1 MKILI
6 VNGHLHVG
14 GVEKSLV
21 SLLKSFDYSK
31 NEVDLLLVEDLGE
44 YRAEIPEQVRVIY
57 YDLKPT
63 YGSVA
68 GVFLKAWKERQWRQA
83 FQKSVLTASNKISKT
98 FLRFLDLPDEIRQK
112 YDCAIAYRVGFPL
125 DLVTYAVK
133 AKKKMVWWHHGE
145 FDYSDDLAEKWNR
158 CFARLDDILCV
169 SDSSRKMLASHYPD
183 LVKKMQ
189 VAPNIILLEDIKRR
203 AEVFHPYAAVHGKR
217 ILVSVGRFSPEKHMI
232 DTVDAMNELWRRG
245 HDELIWYLVGDGAER
260 ESIERMIKKYGL
272 EDCMVLAGNQNNP
285 YPYIRYADLFVHPS
299 WVESQGIAVLEAMA
313 LEKPCVVVHSSG
325 TDEFVRDGY
334 NAMSA
339 DRSAESLADSIEKAL
354 LADWT
359 QMVFNQRETVKQYG
373 PKSVM
378 PGIMQILRE

>member
-169 SDSSRKMLASHYPD
+169 SDSSRKMLVSHYPD

-203 AEVFHPYAAVHGKR
+203 AEVSHPYAEVHGKR

-232 DTVDAMNELWRRG
+232 DTVDAMNELWRRE

-260 ESIERMIKKYGL
+260 ESIERKIKQYGL

>member
-63 YGSVA
+63 YGSVV
-68 GVFLKAWKERQWRQA
+68 GVFRKAWKERQWQPIIE
-83 FQKSVLTASNKISKT
+83 KLVLTVSNKMSKT
-98 FLRFLDLPDEIRQK
+98 FLRFLDLPKALRQE

-125 DLVTYAVK
+125 DLIAYAIK

-145 FDYSDDLAEKWNR
+145 FDYSDALAERWRK
-158 CFARLDDILCV
+158 CFEKLDNIICV
-169 SDSSRKMLASHYPD
+169 SDSSRRMLAVHYPD
-183 LVKKMQ
+183 LAQKMRI
-189 VAPNIILLEDIKRR
+189 APNIILLEDIKRR
-203 AEVFHPYAAVHGKR
+203 AEVSHPYAAVHGKR
-217 ILVSVGRFSPEKHMI
+217 ILVSVGRFSSEKHMI
-232 DTVDAMNELWRRG
+232 DTVDAMNELRRRG
-245 HDELIWYLVGDGAER
+245 HEELIWYLVGDGAER
-260 ESIERMIKKYGL
+260 EPIERKIMEYGL
-272 EDCMVLAGNQNNP
+272 EDCMYLAGNQSNP
-285 YPYIRYADLFVHPS
+285 FPYIRYADLFVHPS
-299 WVESQGIAVLEAMA
+299 WVESQGIAVLEAMV

-339 DRSAESLADSIEKAL
+339 DQSVESLADCIEKAL
-354 LADWT
+354 NADWT
-359 QMVFNQRETVKQYG
+359 QMFSNQRITVEQYG

-378 PGIMQILRE
+378 PGIMQMLGE